1 MGGSVAWL
9 CHYKAGLAG
18 SFSKHF
24 SNGAVKTKRNPEL
37 SAGSLKPNSPT
48 LGSRHLSESEMAT
61 FVSVSFP
68 SPQHSGLSTVWL
80 RFADLCSGGLFKPVL
95 MLWQLWIASVTTG
108 IFLCLDFGGIL
119 RFYWTLSTAFATL
132 NKVLL
137 KRKKSVNGSSV
148 QDFYFS
154 CAGVSWSYLTFVKT
168 AEKNGIS
175 YNYSRVMMLGWF
187 SILLPSLSSFCGVL

>member
-68 SPQHSGLSTVWL
+68 ATCFALHGVYILFECSVSYFELHKTVGS
-80 RFADLCSGGLFKPVL
+80 A
-95 MLWQLWIASVTTG
+95 QAS
-108 IFLCLDFGGIL
+108 
-119 RFYWTLSTAFATL
+119 
-132 NKVLL
+132 
-137 KRKKSVNGSSV
+137 
-148 QDFYFS
+148 
-154 CAGVSWSYLTFVKT
+154 
-168 AEKNGIS
+168 EK
-175 YNYSRVMMLGWF
+175 L
-187 SILLPSLSSFCGVL
+187 